1 MLEGVKK
8 WTNRILYALPFGLKA
23 GDEIIAAP
31 TTDGTEGAG
40 IHQTKQTKSVWAD
53 LLEGKLTKE
62 AEAMRYT
69 MYLAEEKSN
78 EYEYLGNGLAKK
90 RENPINTKKFRMK
103 NNQVVYTQD
112 EALEIIG
119 KNNNDVNSIPER
131 RLVTIESQ
139 NSTPRFNLTKY
150 VEEIRIDLSS
160 PTKTI
165 ELMFENDKR
174 SRRMKPFLSYINAF
188 FKKLDNAINDEV
200 REKFIKGEDICNLKY
215 IEFTTEGC
223 TNNVP
228 NGIHYL
234 LHDLKFSNFKCSDD
248 FHSIKYVVGN
258 YDDGKLLS
266 EKFYCKEQDERYQ
279 KKEKKENGAAPLID
293 IAAASETING
303 GEEENAENTQR
314 HGGSLTVNENF
325 SKN

>member
-1 MLEGVKK
+1 MLKGLKK
-8 WTNRILYALPFGLKA
+8 WVNRFLYALPFGLKA

-40 IHQTKQTKSVWAD
+40 IHQTKQAKSVWAD

-62 AEAMRYT
+62 AEALRYT

-103 NNQVVYTQD
+103 NNQVVYTQA
-112 EALEIIG
+112 EALEIIE

-131 RLVTIESQ
+131 RLVTIVSQ
-139 NSTPRFNLTKY
+139 NPAPRFNLAKY
-150 VEEIRIDLSS
+150 VEEIRVDLSS
-160 PTKTI
+160 PTMTI

-174 SRRMKPFLSYINAF
+174 SRRMKPFLSYIDTF
-188 FKKLDNAINDEV
+188 FKKLDSAINDEV
-200 REKFIKGEDICNLKY
+200 REKFIKEEDICNLKN
-215 IEFTTEGC
+215 IEFITEGC

-234 LHDLKFSNFKCSDD
+234 LHDLKFSESKCSDD
-248 FHSIKYVVGN
+248 YHSIKYVVGD

-293 IAAASETING
+293 VAAASETING
-303 GEEENAENTQR
+303 EEKEDTENTQR
-314 HGGSLTVNENF
+314 HGGLI
-325 SKN
+325 

>member
-1 MLEGVKK
+1 MLKGLKR

-40 IHQTKQTKSVWAD
+40 IHQTKQAKSVWAD

-62 AEAMRYT
+62 AEALRYT

-103 NNQVVYTQD
+103 NNQVVYTQA
-112 EALEIIG
+112 EALEIIE

-131 RLVTIESQ
+131 RLVTIVSQ
-139 NSTPRFNLTKY
+139 NPAPRFNLTKY
-150 VEEIRIDLSS
+150 VEEIRVDLSS
-160 PTKTI
+160 PTMTI

-188 FKKLDNAINDEV
+188 FFL
-200 REKFIKGEDICNLKY
+200 F
-215 IEFTTEGC
+215 
-223 TNNVP
+223 
-228 NGIHYL
+228 
-234 LHDLKFSNFKCSDD
+234 
-248 FHSIKYVVGN
+248 
-258 YDDGKLLS
+258 
-266 EKFYCKEQDERYQ
+266 
-279 KKEKKENGAAPLID
+279 
-293 IAAASETING
+293 
-303 GEEENAENTQR
+303 
-314 HGGSLTVNENF
+314 
-325 SKN
+325 